1 MHSSESMTTLL
12 SLLNE
17 THLPKNEARIVLAHL
32 LDIHLQLPKSAL
44 LTHDGM
50 EISDAFLEEW
60 QLLEQRRL
68 HGEPIAYLIGNRG
81 FHSIE
86 LMVGPGV
93 LIPRSETEL
102 LVDLGLEELQRLL
115 NNKNGLNDS
124 EHLLTMLDL
133 GTGSGAIALAMAA
146 SQPKVRVVATDA
158 SQDALDIAQQNA
170 VRLKLSDRVSFC
182 FGNWYAALQS
192 LSSTPRH
199 FDLILSN
206 PPYIQADDPH
216 LSQGDLRFEPPSALT
231 DFGSGLT
238 CLTAIID
245 GALAHLKPGGLLA
258 VEHGF
263 DQSPAV
269 LEQLALAGFQDIR
282 PHRDLAGQ
290 WRVASGRKPI

>member
-1 MHSSESMTTLL
+1 MTTLR

-17 THLPKNEARIVLAHL
+17 TGLPKNEARMLLAHL
-32 LDIHLQLPKSAL
+32 LEIHLQLPKSAL
-44 LTHDGM
+44 LTHDCM
-50 EISDAFLEEW
+50 EVSNAFLEEW

-68 HGEPIAYLIGNRG
+68 DGAPIAYLIGKRG
-81 FHSIE
+81 FYAIE

-93 LIPRSETEL
+93 LIPRPETEL
-102 LVDLGLEELQRLL
+102 LVDLGLDELQRIL
-115 NNKNGLNDS
+115 NDKNGLNES
-124 EHLLTMLDL
+124 EYSLTMLDL
-133 GTGSGAIALAMAA
+133 GTGSGAIALAIAA
-146 SQPKVRVVATDA
+146 SQSKVRVVATDA
-158 SQDALDIAQQNA
+158 SQAALGIAEQNA
-170 VRLKLSDRVSFC
+170 AHLKLSNRVSFC
-182 FGNWYAALQS
+182 LGSWYAALQALAPTS
-192 LSSTPRH
+192 RQ

-206 PPYIQADDPH
+206 PPYIAADDLH
-216 LSQGDLRFEPPSALT
+216 LNQGDLRFEPPSALT

-269 LEQLALAGFQDIR
+269 LERLALAGFEDIR
-282 PHRDLAGQ
+282 PHRDLAGH

>member
-1 MHSSESMTTLL
+1 MTTLR

-17 THLPKNEARIVLAHL
+17 TSLPKNEARVVLAHL
-32 LDIHLQLPKSAL
+32 LEIHLQLPKSAL
-44 LTHDGM
+44 LTHDKI
-50 EISDAFLEEW
+50 ELSDAFLQAW

-68 HGEPIAYLIGNRG
+68 DGEPIAYLIGKRG
-81 FHSIE
+81 FHAIE

-93 LIPRSETEL
+93 LIPRPETEL
-102 LVDLGLEELQRLL
+102 LVDLGLDELRHTIIK
-115 NNKNGLNDS
+115 KNGINES
-124 EHLLTMLDL
+124 EYSLTMLDL
-133 GTGSGAIALAMAA
+133 GTGSGAIALAIAS
-146 SQPKVRVVATDA
+146 SQPNVSVVATDA
-158 SQDALDIAQQNA
+158 SSAALKIAEQNA
-170 VRLKLSDRVSFC
+170 AHLKLSDRTSFC
-182 FGNWYAALQS
+182 LGNWYAALQS
-192 LSSTPRH
+192 LSAPFRQ

-206 PPYIQADDPH
+206 PPYIEGDDPH
-216 LSQGDLRFEPPSALT
+216 LGQGDLRFEPPTALT

-269 LEQLALAGFQDIR
+269 LERLALAGFQDIT
-282 PHRDLAGQ
+282 PHRDLAGH